1 VCSPPPDES
10 DLSNGHIEHH
20 GSVIRSMPAGD
31 GWAGVTW
38 SDLGQISADTVIAA
52 QISQFAARSR
62 PWEWKRYSYYQPS
75 DLSERL
81 LAAGFTPQPVEALL
95 VAEISDLAFDA
106 RPFIRRAGRTRRLP
120 R

>member
-1 VCSPPPDES
+1 
-10 DLSNGHIEHH
+10 
-20 GSVIRSMPAGD
+20 MPAGD

-38 SDLGQISADTVIAA
+38 SDLGQISADTVIIAA

-62 PWEWKRYSYYQPS
+62 PWEWKRYSYYQPG

-81 LAAGFTPQPVEALL
+81 LAAGFTPHPVEALL

-106 RPFIRRAGRTRRLP
+106 RPFIRRARRTRRLP